1 VLGLVLVYFTVSAAT
16 GAAASLEASTVAVES
31 SVVVLAE
38 ASVVASEPQAAKDK
52 IKIERR
58 KNFFMLNY
66 FYC

>member
-1 VLGLVLVYFTVSAAT
+1 
-16 GAAASLEASTVAVES
+16 
-31 SVVVLAE
+31 VLAE